1 MNPRDPL
8 WHLPTRPRVANLID
22 ELPDNLS
29 NFAAEQQIRG
39 YLWRLHTHGLAIHS
53 QANGVVPVVKL
64 TTPILKALLRAVYLD
79 GRADQEADTADD
91 TYYNRGRDG

>member
-22 ELPDNLS
+22 ELPDS
-29 NFAAEQQIRG
+29 FSDHAASQQVRG
-39 YLWRLHTHGLAIHS
+39 YVQRLKVHGLDIESRVGGEAP
-53 QANGVVPVVKL
+53 AL
-64 TTPILKALLRAVYLD
+64 TLSAPALKALLRAVYLD

-91 TYYNRGRDG
+91 AYYNRGRE